1 MDRNKSAR
9 PVSLYT
15 TDSVPNYRI
24 KRASSVVCTRGTS
37 PQSSPQEALD
47 ALSDMVR
54 ALGMDGAVGVRI
66 EAVSV
71 SGLASR
77 FFAYGTPVL
86 VLQWTPATSA

>member
-1 MDRNKSAR
+1 MDKLRSVE
-9 PVSLYT
+9 PGWLHT

-24 KRASSVVCTRGTS
+24 KQASSVVCTNGTN
-37 PQSSPQEALD
+37 SSPHEALE
-47 ALSDMVR
+47 ALSAMVR

-86 VLQWTPATSA
+86 IVQWTPGTSA